1 MSQFTEIVQS
11 MIYNFLSILHA
22 YVEFTRAFLLHVQEI
37 RSHEEIRVFETV
49 VFGTTV
55 FPWLVGTVVRYGPIM
70 TRLEPTYRILR
81 GMPLLYEVFV
91 WFFNGYMGNIP
102 EHSDLTKEQFTP
114 KLLGE
119 ALLEELQTT
128 SKPPFHYICGIIT
141 LTIGIGIL
149 DPSKLIP
156 GLILGISI
164 WCGQHRTNIETGQMP
179 RQVEF
184 GPKGIKIT
192 PGEENFGGFQI
203 VNPVGG
209 WGKISSPDQDVP
221 EYFTRQTTT
230 WDAKQKLTSDD
241 VDRVLDSIKIL
252 EECQK
257 KWDAFILLN
266 NRAIINKGTHDKI
279 ELLNS
284 LKKCTTKYT
293 PYDPSKGATKHIR
306 VTTCTPP
313 ENLIDNPPKGL
324 IDNGTRDKIK
334 GTRDKIKGTRDKINP
349 FNYDFVLK
357 VAGSVILPDRLI
369 DTMIRDPE
377 LIDNLKHLLE
387 VSARNNWFRWM
398 GAENP
403 KHCWKW
409 PTTYVIPGDIW
420 WSTCTRDEMPWRKIN
435 IKYILALL
443 MRSLYHKLNA
453 NLGRILTICVALEAV
468 VIGGVMLGGLIPE
481 ILANT
486 PPDFTSNL
494 PPQPPGG
501 MVRPPRRP
509 FCPAIPPRPEVYV
522 EKVGAEK
529 VGAGI
534 SVNNRVGFSGEQVGF
549 SGEGFSGEQVDFSR
563 EQIGSSGE
571 QVRIAGSQLRID
583 EGSQQYDEVPIFHIL
598 DPHHYLAK
606 ILDAKTLVPNAFRPS
621 TGPRVPDKA
630 FVVDDNI
637 GISSLA
643 IPSEPIPS
651 EVKQSVRKGIRERIR
666 NSTGSGVELHSTGS
680 GVELHSTGTGV
691 EPLSS
696 SIDWAKDDTTL
707 AEVLSSFIDWAKEIS
722 IGDITLAEVL
732 SPFINWSK
740 EISIGDNP
748 LVELDWAGVI
758 SLERGYYCLIL
769 LITIIILG
777 RLWGDSI
784 TVNVTSLEPVRTT
797 ENKIT
802 TQINRILTPEVKW
815 IISVI
820 ICLFLYYFYINR
832 ATLEITP
839 MYFIATGALT
849 FGFLI
854 VGLRNVLQWFGNSS
868 TEDLYISPLSKL
880 FINPVQ
886 KFLQMMFAYVKS
898 IFYKLLPGKNT
909 PPPKGMIV
917 NATTSLSVL
926 VCVNG
931 AAYTDHY
938 CEISGG

>member
-1 MSQFTEIVQS
+1 
-11 MIYNFLSILHA
+11 
-22 YVEFTRAFLLHVQEI
+22 
-37 RSHEEIRVFETV
+37 
-49 VFGTTV
+49 
-55 FPWLVGTVVRYGPIM
+55 
-70 TRLEPTYRILR
+70 
-81 GMPLLYEVFV
+81 
-91 WFFNGYMGNIP
+91 
-102 EHSDLTKEQFTP
+102 
-114 KLLGE
+114 
-119 ALLEELQTT
+119 
-128 SKPPFHYICGIIT
+128 
-141 LTIGIGIL
+141 
-149 DPSKLIP
+149 
-156 GLILGISI
+156 
-164 WCGQHRTNIETGQMP
+164 MP

-293 PYDPSKGATKHIR
+293 PYDPSKVATKHIR

-334 GTRDKIKGTRDKINP
+334 GTRDKINP

-357 VAGSVILPDRLI
+357 VAGSAILPDGLI
-369 DTMIRDPE
+369 DAIIRDRVG
-377 LIDNLKHLLE
+377 DNLKHLFE

-409 PTTYVIPGDIW
+409 PTTYLIPGNFW
-420 WSTCTRDEMPWRKIN
+420 WSTATSDQMWWRKPIN
-435 IKYILALL
+435 TTYILTLF
-443 MRSLYHKLNA
+443 MRSLHHKLNE
-453 NLGRILTICVALEAV
+453 NVGQILTICVALEAV
-468 VIGGVMLGGLIPE
+468 YIGSVMLGGLIPE

-509 FCPAIPPRPEVYV
+509 FCPARPEVHV

-732 SPFINWSK
+732 SPFINWAK

-758 SLERGYYCLIL
+758 SLERGYCCLIL

-797 ENKIT
+797 KNKII

>member
-534 SVNNRVGFSGEQVGF
+534 SVNNRVGFSGKQVGF

-563 EQIGSSGE
+563 EKIGFSGE
-571 QVRIAGSQLRID
+571 QVRI
-583 EGSQQYDEVPIFHIL
+583 EGSHDGVTIFHIF

-606 ILDAKTLVPNAFRPS
+606 ILDAKTLVQNAVYPS
-621 TGPRVPDKA
+621 PGPRVPAKA
-630 FVVDDNI
+630 FVVDANI

-643 IPSEPIPS
+643 IPSERIPS
-651 EVKQSVRKGIRERIR
+651 ERIPSERIP
-666 NSTGSGVELHSTGS
+666 S
-680 GVELHSTGTGV
+680 
-691 EPLSS
+691 
-696 SIDWAKDDTTL
+696 
-707 AEVLSSFIDWAKEIS
+707 
-722 IGDITLAEVL
+722 
-732 SPFINWSK
+732 
-740 EISIGDNP
+740 
-748 LVELDWAGVI
+748 
-758 SLERGYYCLIL
+758 ERIP
-769 LITIIILG
+769 
-777 RLWGDSI
+777 S
-784 TVNVTSLEPVRTT
+784 
-797 ENKIT
+797 
-802 TQINRILTPEVKW
+802 
-815 IISVI
+815 
-820 ICLFLYYFYINR
+820 
-832 ATLEITP
+832 
-839 MYFIATGALT
+839 
-849 FGFLI
+849 
-854 VGLRNVLQWFGNSS
+854 
-868 TEDLYISPLSKL
+868 
-880 FINPVQ
+880 
-886 KFLQMMFAYVKS
+886 
-898 IFYKLLPGKNT
+898 
-909 PPPKGMIV
+909 
-917 NATTSLSVL
+917 
-926 VCVNG
+926 
-931 AAYTDHY
+931 
-938 CEISGG
+938 